1 MQLPGIEGQPMK
13 IMCVLIPHFPLRC
26 EILRQ
31 PQLADQPSIL
41 MRNEGSQKLVL
52 DYSAG
57 LQHLEAGMPLQQAL
71 AHQGSAALLQA
82 DIPYYCSVFNE
93 VLERLETRCPLVE
106 GYDLGQAYLGLD
118 GMQLLYPDERTLAEA
133 IIAGLPDSLA
143 PQMGIAEGKFPAYL
157 AALDSPG
164 GGFRTLNGDLRQYLK
179 KMSCEVLPVSLKS
192 KEKLRTFG
200 LKTLGQV
207 ADLPVG
213 PLEAQFG
220 PEGQI
225 ISQLARGSDTTPLY
239 PRFMEENIE
248 ESTVLTSVTVALEA
262 ILITLEALLTRVFAR
277 DILRGR
283 GIRRLN
289 LWTRGWRSEHWEH
302 TVQYKEPAMDVKS
315 VMARIKPALESFP
328 QPGPVERI
336 GLQITGM
343 GYRSG
348 RQKSLFSDVRAMD
361 RLLDDI
367 KQLEFRMGGPQVF
380 HIKEVEPWS
389 RIPERRYVLAPIS
402 Q

>member
-1 MQLPGIEGQPMK
+1 MK
-13 IMCVLIPHFPLRC
+13 ILCVLIPHFPLRC
-26 EILRQ
+26 EIMRHPSMAEQ
-31 PQLADQPSIL
+31 PAIL
-41 MRNEGSQKLVL
+41 MQMEGSQKLVL
-52 DYSAG
+52 DYSPGLAN
-57 LQHLEAGMPLQQAL
+57 LQHGMPLQQAL
-71 AHQGSAALLQA
+71 ALQGAAALVQA
-82 DIPYYCSVFNE
+82 DLPYYYAVFNE
-93 VLERLETRCPLVE
+93 ILEQLETKCPLVE

-118 GMQLLYPDERTLAEA
+118 GLQLIYPDDDLLARS
-133 IIAGLPDSLA
+133 IRSVLPAALT

-157 AALDSPG
+157 AALESSG
-164 GGFRTLNGDLRQYLK
+164 GNFRTFSGDIRGRLK
-179 KMSCEVLPVSLKS
+179 NLGCDVLPVSQKN
-192 KEKLRTFG
+192 KEKLRHFG
-200 LKTLGQV
+200 IKTLGE
-207 ADLPVG
+207 AAALPAG
-213 PLEAQFG
+213 PLLAQFG
-220 PEGQI
+220 PEGKI
-225 ISQLARGSDTTPLY
+225 INELARGLDTTPLY

-262 ILITLEALLTRVFAR
+262 IMITLEALLTRVFAR
-277 DILRGR
+277 DILKGR

-289 LWTRGWRSEHWEH
+289 LWTRGWRTEHWEH
-302 TVQYKEPAMDVKS
+302 TVQYKEPAMDVKN
-315 VMARIKPALESFP
+315 VMARIKPLLENFP

-361 RLLDDI
+361 RLMDDI

-380 HIKEVEPWS
+380 RIKEVEPWS